1 MLTEKYPKTI
11 MVIKAAMCAIKKGYV
26 TSIAFNDI
34 EIGRIKNNNNCTR
47 ENIAIKKR
55 PDPYFDS

>member
-1 MLTEKYPKTI
+1 
-11 MVIKAAMCAIKKGYV
+11 MVIKPAMCAIKKGYV

-34 EIGRIKNNNNCTR
+34 EIGRIKNNNNCTS
-47 ENIAIKKR
+47 ENIAIKKS